1 MFDNDLYDPD
11 ASNFLWSRVCIIDTR
26 PSAAR
31 GACHVGLAVAM
42 WGPGVVG
49 IRGLRLE
56 VHFSEHPQGSL
67 SVYFLFSY
75 SVLHASRFGVAGGSG
90 FEAEG
95 FERQPLAKQS
105 TDSPF
110 SVSGFVVGAS
120 CFEV

>member
-1 MFDNDLYDPD
+1 MSGFE
-11 ASNFLWSRVCIIDTR
+11 VC
-26 PSAAR
+26 A
-31 GACHVGLAVAM
+31 
-42 WGPGVVG
+42 
-49 IRGLRLE
+49 LR
-56 VHFSEHPQGSL
+56 VHFSEHPPGSL
-67 SVYFLFSY
+67 SVDFLFSY